1 MTREAYNMKVA
12 VYFNLTKNIF
22 SVQSRE
28 KESYGRVI
36 DHVES
41 VVLKAPKFVVRQS
54 GRNKVIKDQQKN
66 VHAFVVGTVSETGV
80 ERDSSMPVLLE
91 EVITYNPYK
100 SGSFVKLETGSAV
113 NSAEFAILRMGYNGK
128 PLISAYGA

>member
-1 MTREAYNMKVA
+1 MKVA
-12 VYFNLTKNIF
+12 VYFNLHKNIF

-41 VVLKAPKFVVRQS
+41 VVLKAPKFVVRQA
-54 GRNKVIKDQQKN
+54 GRKKVIKDKKKN
-66 VHAFVVGTVSETGV
+66 VHAFVVGHITSGV
-80 ERDSSMPVLLE
+80 ETSSKE
-91 EVITYNPYK
+91 EVVTYNPYK
-100 SGSFVKLETGSAV
+100 YKSFVKENTREEVSK
-113 NSAEFAILRMGYNGK
+113 AEYSVIRFGVDGK

>member
-1 MTREAYNMKVA
+1 MKVA
-12 VYFNLTKNIF
+12 VYFNLHKNIF

-41 VVLKAPKFVVRQS
+41 VVLNAPTFVVRQA
-54 GRNKVIKDQQKN
+54 GRKKVIEDKKKN
-66 VHAFVVGTVSETGV
+66 VHAFVVGHITDGV
-80 ERDSSMPVLLE
+80 EVLSKE
-91 EVITYNPYK
+91 EVVTYNPYK
-100 SGSFVKLETGSAV
+100 YTSFVKEETKEPVSKAECAV
-113 NSAEFAILRMGYNGK
+113 IRFGFDGK

>member
-1 MTREAYNMKVA
+1 MRVA

-41 VVLKAPKFVVRQS
+41 VVLKAPKFVVRQA

-66 VHAFVVGTVSETGV
+66 VHAFVVGTISKTGV
-80 ERDSSMPVLLE
+80 DTASLE
-91 EVITYNPYK
+91 EVMTYDPYK
-100 SGSFVKLETGSAV
+100 HTSFVKLETQEPV
-113 NSAEFAILRMGYNGK
+113 EKAEYAILRLGRDGK

>member
-1 MTREAYNMKVA
+1 MKVA
-12 VYFNLTKNIF
+12 VYFNLNKNIF

-41 VVLKAPKFVVRQS
+41 VVLKAPKFVVRQA
-54 GRNKVIKDQQKN
+54 GRKKVIEEKKKN
-66 VHAFVVGTVSETGV
+66 VHAFVVGEISPNGIDTEQ
-80 ERDSSMPVLLE
+80 LE
-91 EVITYNPYK
+91 EIITYNPYK
-100 SGSFVKLETGSAV
+100 YENFVKEDTRQPVS
-113 NSAEFAILRMGYNGK
+113 SAEYSILRFGVDGK

>member
-1 MTREAYNMKVA
+1 MKVA
-12 VYFNLTKNIF
+12 VYFNLHKNIF

-41 VVLKAPKFVVRQS
+41 VVLEAPKFVVRQA
-54 GRNKVIKDQQKN
+54 GRKKVIEDKQKN
-66 VHAFVVGTVSETGV
+66 VHAFVVGNIAEGV
-80 ERDSSMPVLLE
+80 ETSSLE
-91 EVITYNPYK
+91 EIVTYNPYK
-100 SGSFVKLETGSAV
+100 YTSFVKEDTREEVS
-113 NSAEFAILRMGYNGK
+113 SAEYSVIRFGVDGK

>member
-1 MTREAYNMKVA
+1 MKVA
-12 VYFNLTKNIF
+12 VYFNLHKNIF

-41 VVLKAPKFVVRQS
+41 VVLEAPTFVVRQA
-54 GRNKVIKDQQKN
+54 GRKKVIEEKKKN
-66 VHAFVVGTVSETGV
+66 VHAFVVGTIAQGV
-80 ERDSSMPVLLE
+80 ETLSKE
-91 EVITYNPYK
+91 EIVTYNPYK
-100 SGSFVKLETGSAV
+100 YTSFVKEDTREKVS
-113 NSAEFAILRMGYNGK
+113 SAEYSVIRFGVDGK

>member
-1 MTREAYNMKVA
+1 MKVA
-12 VYFNLTKNIF
+12 VYFNLHKNIF

-41 VVLKAPKFVVRQS
+41 VVLEAPKFVVRQA
-54 GRNKVIKDQQKN
+54 GRKKVIEDNQKN
-66 VHAFVVGTVSETGV
+66 VHAFVVGNITEGV
-80 ERDSSMPVLLE
+80 ETSSLE
-91 EVITYNPYK
+91 EIVTYNPYK
-100 SGSFVKLETGSAV
+100 YTSFVKEDTKEEVS
-113 NSAEFAILRMGYNGK
+113 SAEYSVIRFGVDGK